1 MVQITLKEL
10 IDQFQQNLKDPT
22 SIIIAIEETVHIIK
36 DKRKTEISA
45 AIEWYYSD
53 VNNKVLIEP
62 AK

>member
-45 AIEWYYSD
+45 AIE
-53 VNNKVLIEP
+53 
-62 AK
+62 